1 MPLLEQTALNM
12 AKGIILDIGCGAGSH
27 SLVLQEKGFEIKSID
42 ISPKAIECCRQRGL
56 QNVDV
61 LNVLNETDS
70 FDTLLLLMNGSGIF
84 KSLEHTPEVL
94 AHLKT
99 LLNKNGQI
107 LVDSS
112 DIKYMYEDE
121 DGGFWMDAHSA
132 YYGELEYKVRY
143 KNKEDSFLWM
153 YLDFE
158 RLKTACTIVGLS
170 CEKVIDGP
178 HHDFL
183 AKITLKD

>member
-1 MPLLEQTALNM
+1 LFL
-12 AKGIILDIGCGAGSH
+12 KD
-27 SLVLQEKGFEIKSID
+27 KGFDIKSID
-42 ISPKAIECCRQRGL
+42 ISPKAIDCCRLRGL
-56 QNVDV
+56 HNAEVLDV
-61 LNVLNETDS
+61 LEETDS

-84 KSLEHTPEVL
+84 KSLEQTPEIL

-99 LLNKNGQI
+99 LVNKNGQI

-112 DIKYMYEDE
+112 DIKYMYQDE
-121 DGGFWMDAHSA
+121 DGGFWMDANSA
-132 YYGELEYKVRY
+132 YYGELEYTVRY

-158 RLKTACTIVGLS
+158 RLKTACAIVGLN
-170 CEKVIDGP
+170 CKKVMDGP

-183 AKITLKD
+183 AQITLKV

>member
-1 MPLLEQTALNM
+1 M
-12 AKGIILDIGCGAGSH
+12 
-27 SLVLQEKGFEIKSID
+27 
-42 ISPKAIECCRQRGL
+42 
-56 QNVDV
+56 NVF
-61 LNVLNETDS
+61 NETYS

-84 KSLEHTPEVL
+84 KSLEQTPEVL
-94 AHLKT
+94 THLKT
-99 LLNKNGQI
+99 LLNKIGQI

-112 DIKYMYEDE
+112 DIKYMYEYE
-121 DGGFWMDAHSA
+121 DGGFWADAYSA

-158 RLKTACTIVGLS
+158 RLKTACTSVGLN
-170 CEKVIDGP
+170 CKKVMDGR

-183 AKITLKD
+183 AQITLKD